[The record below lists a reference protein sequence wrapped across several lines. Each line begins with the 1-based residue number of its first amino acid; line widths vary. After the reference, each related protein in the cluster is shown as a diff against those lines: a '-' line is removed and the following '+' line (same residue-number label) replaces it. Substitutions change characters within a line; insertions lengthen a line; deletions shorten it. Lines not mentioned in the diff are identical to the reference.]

1 MAILVVFNSFNEV
14 KNLKKPDL
22 VAHQKPPF
30 YTTARFVNFTV
41 PSGRRGA
48 LFFLRGQ
55 MYTSGS
61 TFIKKI
67 KPFVYHYISMPGY

>member
-1 MAILVVFNSFNEV
+1 MC
-14 KNLKKPDL
+14 
-22 VAHQKPPF
+22 
-30 YTTARFVNFTV
+30 TFTV
-41 PSGRRGA
+41 PSGRGGA

-67 KPFVYHYISMPGY
+67 ESLSFIILVCLGNTSKKKDSCFVIATPNVSF